1 MQKLNCTG
9 LTIIVALLALPT
21 GAYAESWSCEHN
33 NLIREVIVGRATT
46 EPAPC
51 SVVYNKET
59 EGAESQVLWTASND
73 GAYCEEKAKGL
84 VEKLQGWGWECS
96 EK

>member
-1 MQKLNCTG
+1 MKNLNRNG
-9 LTIIVALLALPT
+9 LTLIVALLALPT

-33 NLIREVIVGRATT
+33 NLIREVKVERATS

-59 EGAESQVLWTASND
+59 EGFESQVLWTASND